1 MAFDGLTVACLVK
14 ECNDKIIGGRIMK
27 IAQPENDEL
36 LLTLKNGKDQYRM
49 LISADPSLPLCYFT
63 SQNKQSPMTAPTFC
77 MLLRK
82 HIQNARIISITQP
95 ELERVIKMEVEH
107 LDEMGD
113 LCRKYLYIELMGKHS
128 NIIFCDEQNTIID
141 SIKRISTMVSSVRE
155 VLPGREYFIPD
166 TQGKRSPILESK
178 EDFCNTIR
186 SKSMPLQ
193 KAVYTSYM
201 GISPLIAQEICYR
214 SGIDADL
221 PTNSITDEQADGV
234 YRAFCSIISSVQEEK
249 YDPVIVYE
257 NQVPAEYSAVALTS
271 YQNEN
276 TKHISSIS
284 ELLEQFY
291 TEKNTI
297 VRIRQRS
304 IDLRRIVQTALERNI
319 RKYDLQ
325 LKQLKDTEK
334 KEQYR
339 IYGELL
345 HTYGYEIVAGSRM
358 ADVLNYYTNEQI
370 RIPLD
375 PDLSSLDNAKKYF
388 EKYNKLKRTFE
399 ALSVLTRETKEEIEH
414 LESVMNALDIALH
427 ESDLMQIKEELIL
440 SGHMK
445 RKGKQQKE
453 RIVSRPFHYISQ
465 DGYHIYVGKNNIQ
478 NEELTFKFA
487 LGNDMWFHAK
497 GIPGSHVIVKTNGD
511 KLPDKTYEEAARL
524 AAYYS
529 KARGNEKVEIDYTE
543 RKNVKKPGGGK
554 PGFVVYYTNYS
565 MMIDCDISGIESVL
579 DQ

>member
-178 EDFCNTIR
+178 EDFCNTIS

-201 GISPLIAQEICYR
+201 GISPLIAQEICHR
-214 SGIDADL
+214 SGTDADL

-234 YRAFCSIISSVQEEK
+234 YRAFCSIISSAQEGK

-291 TEKNTI
+291 AEKNTI

-399 ALSVLTRETKEEIEH
+399 ALSVLTKETKEEIEH

-465 DGYHIYVGKNNIQ
+465 DGYHIFVGKNNIQ

-524 AAYYS
+524 AAFYS